1 MLFYSI
7 LISAV
12 QILTPIQKSKPVQL
26 VPVSYEL
33 MPQPGRVRNPTA
45 SGTPTFFE
53 SPLPGTALIKFKQG
67 TAKTIY
73 GQETGALFEELD
85 LVVEGKKRKRVL
97 QRIVFGGP
105 DVVDGQVYSLAPAAR
120 EELGKYFAENFR
132 TGRTVE
138 DFSRAI
144 FVLQTMD
151 QKQVKFDLPC
161 KFVKTHRL
169 EILEKVQIKREIF
182 ELLLAG
188 ACS

>member
-1 MLFYSI
+1 MLFFSF
-7 LISAV
+7 LISTV
-12 QILTPIQKSKPVQL
+12 QILTPIQKNKPVQL

-33 MPQPGRVRNPTA
+33 MAQPGRVRNPAAT
-45 SGTPTFFE
+45 GIPTLFE

-73 GQETGALFEELD
+73 GQESGALFEELD
-85 LVVEGKKRKRVL
+85 LVVEGKKKKRVL

-105 DVVDGQVYSLAPAAR
+105 DVVSGQVYSLAPAAR
-120 EELGKYFAENFR
+120 EELGRYFAENFR
-132 TGRTVE
+132 TGKTVE
-138 DFSRAI
+138 DFSRAL
-144 FVLQTMD
+144 FVLQTTD

-161 KFVKTHRL
+161 KFIKTNRI

-188 ACS
+188 TCS

>member
-1 MLFYSI
+1 MFFYSI

-26 VPVSYEL
+26 VPVTYEL
-33 MPQPGRVRNPTA
+33 MSQPGRSRNPNL
-45 SGTPTFFE
+45 SGTPTLFE
-53 SPLPGTALIKFKQG
+53 SPLPGTTPIKFKQG
-67 TAKTIY
+67 SGKSIY
-73 GQETGALFEELD
+73 SQESGALFEELD
-85 LVVEGKKRKRVL
+85 LVVDGKRRKRVL

-105 DVVDGQVYSLAPAAR
+105 EVVSGQVFSLLPAAR
-120 EELGKYFAENFR
+120 QELGRYFSENFR
-132 TGRTVE
+132 TGKTTE
-138 DFSRAI
+138 DFSRAL

-151 QKQVKFDLPC
+151 QKQVNFDLPC

-188 ACS
+188 TCS